1 MWDYFHWVHFVM
13 IQLYQIQTN
22 RRAVML
28 TFFSLELPSSSE
40 VLFDEPVFS
49 RTANFDRSCFQAD
62 YRNTPW

>member
-49 RTANFDRSCFQAD
+49 RPVNFDRSCFQAD